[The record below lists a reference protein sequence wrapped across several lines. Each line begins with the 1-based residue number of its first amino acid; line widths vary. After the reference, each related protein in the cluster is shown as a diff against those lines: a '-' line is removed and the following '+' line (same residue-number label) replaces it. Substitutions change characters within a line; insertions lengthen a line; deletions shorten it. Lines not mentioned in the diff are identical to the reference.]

1 MVCIRVVHFSLR
13 LEADR
18 FAVTHASEVSYV
30 FGGTAVTS
38 DNASVRFLS
47 KTMVDYWLSFV
58 VSGSPNDGK
67 GSSSACLLPRYPLL
81 G

>member
-1 MVCIRVVHFSLR
+1 MVRIRAVRFSLR
-13 LEADR
+13 MGTDKLT
-18 FAVTHASEVSYV
+18 VTHASEVSYV
-30 FGGTAVTS
+30 FGGTAVSS

-67 GSSSACLLPRYPLL
+67 GSASAF
-81 G
+81 